1 MVPRMSL
8 LSDARHRTPGT
19 TPARDART
27 PGSGRLGRSFDAGVN
42 TVRASQA
49 RAALRRDARRDELA
63 VAHWLR
69 ELTSRPR

>member
-1 MVPRMSL
+1 MVTRMPL
-8 LSDARHRTPGT
+8 ISDARHG

-27 PGSGRLGRSFDAGVN
+27 ASTARLGRSIDAGVN
-42 TVRASQA
+42 AVRASQA
-49 RAALRRDARRDELA
+49 RAALRRDKRRDELA

>member
-1 MVPRMSL
+1 MPVISN
-8 LSDARHRTPGT
+8 AGHETPGVSS
-19 TPARDART
+19 ARDVRPT
-27 PGSGRLGRSFDAGVN
+27 SGSRLGRAAEAGVN

-69 ELTSRPR
+69 ELTRPR

>member
-1 MVPRMSL
+1 MVRTMSL
-8 LSDARHRTPGT
+8 ISDARHKTPGAT
-19 TPARDART
+19 AARDART
-27 PGSGRLGRSFDAGVN
+27 PGTGRLGRSIDAGVN

-69 ELTSRPR
+69 ELTGRPR

>member
-1 MVPRMSL
+1 MSVI
-8 LSDARHRTPGT
+8 SDAGQQSSGVSS
-19 TPARDART
+19 ARDARMT
-27 PGSGRLGRSFDAGVN
+27 AGSSRVGRAAESGVN

-69 ELTSRPR
+69 ELTGRPR

>member
-1 MVPRMSL
+1 MPL
-8 LSDARHRTPGT
+8 ISDARYGTPRATPARNARTPGT
-19 TPARDART
+19 ARI
-27 PGSGRLGRSFDAGVN
+27 GRSLDAGVN

-69 ELTSRPR
+69 ELTGRPR

>member
-1 MVPRMSL
+1 L
-8 LSDARHRTPGT
+8 
-19 TPARDART
+19 
-27 PGSGRLGRSFDAGVN
+27 DAGVN

>member
-1 MVPRMSL
+1 MVQHMSL
-8 LSDARHRTPGT
+8 ISDARHGKPGT
-19 TPARDART
+19 SPARDARSPST
-27 PGSGRLGRSFDAGVN
+27 GRLGRSFDAGVN